1 MILVSFCCSQ
11 SSFFHRVTYTKL
23 LRQDASFDDG
33 EPQGAWHIRWCF
45 VVIPFCCSHCF
56 EYQEMSLASCTTVWH
71 ASEWLRSEVLFIA
84 VFCLASQLLSMPESA
99 SSSLTL
105 GQFVFRTKQPSFRWC
120 FNNVCNST
128 QYYLCCSHLSS
139 STRRFWDTKGQ
150 CSCRRPRSLDRLQR
164 LMQAVREERKGVKTL
179 PMSPLLA
186 FPLRVVLLSKNKLLF
201 KSCGSTESRA
211 DLSWTYS
218 PTGRMI
224 TCNSTG
230 IGIVVVEEIEI
241 DWQGKGWHVR

>member
-1 MILVSFCCSQ
+1 
-11 SSFFHRVTYTKL
+11 
-23 LRQDASFDDG
+23 
-33 EPQGAWHIRWCF
+33 
-45 VVIPFCCSHCF
+45 
-56 EYQEMSLASCTTVWH
+56 MSLASCTTVWH
-71 ASEWLRSEVLFIA
+71 SSEWLRSEVLFIA
-84 VFCLASQLLSMPESA
+84 VFCLASQLLSRPESA
-99 SSSLTL
+99 SSLTL

-128 QYYLCCSHLSS
+128 QYYICCSHLSS

-201 KSCGSTESRA
+201 KTCGSTESRA

-218 PTGRMI
+218 PTGRMV

-230 IGIVVVEEIEI
+230 SWYCCCGANRNKLT
-241 DWQGKGWHVR
+241 GKRLARRRGQALLTFLDNISEFCRLSDRDRRSRYF

>member
-1 MILVSFCCSQ
+1 MQTKNVEKLEVMFACDSRVLLLKSP
-11 SSFFHRVTYTKL
+11 SFFHRLAYAKL
-23 LRQDASFDDG
+23 LRHDVSFDDG

-120 FNNVCNST
+120 FNNVSNST
-128 QYYLCCSHLSS
+128 LYYICCSHLSS
-139 STRRFWDTKGQ
+139 FIRRFRDTNKR
-150 CSCRRPRSLDRLQR
+150 CSRSHPCRR
-164 LMQAVREERKGVKTL
+164 AT
-179 PMSPLLA
+179 
-186 FPLRVVLLSKNKLLF
+186 
-201 KSCGSTESRA
+201 SCGHR
-211 DLSWTYS
+211 
-218 PTGRMI
+218 
-224 TCNSTG
+224 
-230 IGIVVVEEIEI
+230 
-241 DWQGKGWHVR
+241 